1 MDAHPSSLGTP
12 RTPKKKHDG
21 NFDLWFLE
29 FSNTYNLNLRLPPKT
44 SPEKRRLLAEAD
56 PEFSLELSVYSRL
69 QYHYFQGNSRQ
80 ILRSFDEAA
89 KDVHR
94 KWVKKPLGES
104 DTTPAITH
112 LLRAASEP
120 ERCEMIRRLND
131 ILTNLHPLKFPSVV
145 STRTILSPQ
154 SRPPPLSPTL
164 DRQPQR
170 AKRRSDERHPSPSS
184 SSFKKVRSAGSP
196 TSRYVDEESEEE
208 GEGVTDLESVYSR
221 HRSIFVKK
229 KPSLQPPRH
238 GDSSFYQLNTSAN
251 TSKSTF
257 VSTVSRVFEEEEGH
271 PPASQ
276 ETQFT
281 VEASSQE
288 KLRRPPP
295 SDPFSDFAP
304 SSSTEFALQTSF
316 SKYKGTVG
324 IENNELHRNVGRARA
339 PTSSD
344 AFSDFTIPI
353 ETVEAAEQRPPPAV
367 YPQVPVMP
375 PAQSPSKTPRSGK
388 ISLEDRLHDVW
399 PRLPS
404 SLDEAPLSVRWEILR
419 IALHCGVDLEEL
431 GLTYD
436 ESWTDQTQLRSML
449 KSHPLLRDK
458 NFPGRTNTD
467 VWNASLQDFMNGGQ
481 HVVLSASLET
491 SSTTT
496 GPFFKVSLNPLK
508 FELPHRLDR
517 RFGSDRFLEI
527 LVPSPSR
534 NLSESSAD
542 YLIEWLVN
550 HPHILLG
557 RKWAPFFIR
566 KADPKKRAKDDG
578 FGPEPK
584 PEYVERVYLFAEDG
598 NEFHQP
604 RGEEYPSKG
613 EPVGSH
619 SRLSR
624 SGLLSWMLQPQQ
636 NGSQPY
642 LKLFSRIALSRT
654 PIPMP
659 HRDADI
665 LSPTDKVMNDGIARM
680 SSSLAR
686 KISESMGLID
696 IPAGFQGRIGS
707 AKGFWIRHRTDTD
720 ADEDD
725 WIETYPSQRKWKCDF
740 LDPDHRTFEV
750 RSEVRDLTPAN
761 LNLQFLPILEDRAID
776 QDRMKREVGSILE
789 KGLLKELESQRLAL
803 DNPIQF
809 RQWLHENGSTSR
821 RSARLKSCEV
831 PFVAGLPKS
840 TDEQMGFLLDG
851 GFDPKKQK
859 FLQDMAWSLRKDKC
873 EELKKRLNIK
883 VGRSTYAFMVV
894 DFHGVLQEDEI
905 HLGFS
910 SRFRDEQS
918 GFSETF
924 LHGFDVLVARS
935 PAHYVSDIQRVKAV
949 FKPEL
954 GYLKD
959 VVIFPTKGNTP
970 LADKLSGG
978 DYDGDMAWVCWDPE
992 IVNNF
997 QNAAVPDPP
1006 DLFSMRFLKKE
1017 KETYDNL
1024 QAAGHT
1030 GSDLTAEFLLRSF
1043 RFNMQQAFLGMC
1055 TNWKERLCYM
1065 RGSVRDDTAVLLSTL
1080 LSNLVDQAKQGIV
1093 FTGQD
1098 WGRLKRHLL
1107 GKRLGE
1113 PPVPLYRSE
1122 IWDGKGELK
1131 HINDYLKFQ
1140 VAKPTIDR
1148 ELGSFHEWLNRGS
1161 TARHDDEDLFC
1172 MFEHLRAFAK
1182 ESRTFKAVLDGLT
1195 RDIHALYKEWERM
1208 TGRDGP
1214 WEAKVQPIHE
1224 RFLAIQPAIE
1234 SSSSSAASV
1243 ASSSL
1248 SSSSK
1253 NRAAASKTIQVLTQP
1268 GLVDPAL
1275 APWALYKA
1283 STLFKLYY
1291 NRSPKFIWW
1300 VAGVQLQRLKA
1311 ARASPG
1317 VPVPVVSHMY
1327 AGLRPDAKY
1336 AQALTARDEGR
1347 LDAAADDEE
1356 VPRDD
1361 DA

>member
-1 MDAHPSSLGTP
+1 MSMAPHPSSSGAP
-12 RTPKKKHDG
+12 RTPKKKDG

-29 FSNTYNLNLRLPPKT
+29 FSNTYSLNLGLPPPKA
-44 SPEKRRLLAEAD
+44 SPAKRRLLAEAD
-56 PEFSLELSVYSRL
+56 PEFSLELALYSRL
-69 QYHYFQGNSRQ
+69 QYHYFRGNIKQVLS
-80 ILRSFDEAA
+80 SFDEAA

-104 DTTPAITH
+104 DTNPAITH

-120 ERCEMIRRLND
+120 
-131 ILTNLHPLKFPSVV
+131 
-145 STRTILSPQ
+145 
-154 SRPPPLSPTL
+154 SRPPPLSPSL
-164 DRQPQR
+164 DRQR
-170 AKRRSDERHPSPSS
+170 HCAKRRSDERHPSPSLP
-184 SSFKKVRSAGSP
+184 SFKKVRSAAST
-196 TSRYVDEESEEE
+196 TSRHVDEESDEE
-208 GEGVTDLESVYSR
+208 GEGITDLESVYPR
-221 HRSIFVKK
+221 NRSIFVKK
-229 KPSLQPPRH
+229 KPSLGPPCH
-238 GDSSFYQLNTSAN
+238 GDSSFYQLSTSAN

-257 VSTVSRVFEEEEGH
+257 VSTVSKVFEEDEG
-271 PPASQ
+271 PPPDTQ
-276 ETQFT
+276 ETQIA
-281 VEASSQE
+281 VEASTQE
-288 KLRRPPP
+288 KQKRPPP
-295 SDPFSDFAP
+295 SHLFSDFAP
-304 SSSTEFALQTSF
+304 SSSTEYALQTSF
-316 SKYKGTVG
+316 SKYEGTNGV
-324 IENNELHRNVGRARA
+324 ENNELHHNVCLARA
-339 PTSSD
+339 PTSSG
-344 AFSDFTIPI
+344 AFSDFTIPVKG
-353 ETVEAAEQRPPPAV
+353 VEAAEQRPPPAV
-367 YPQVPVMP
+367 YPEVSIM
-375 PAQSPSKTPRSGK
+375 SPTKSPLKTPRSEK
-388 ISLEDRLHDVW
+388 ISLEDRLNDSLA
-399 PRLPS
+399 RLPS

-436 ESWTDQTQLRSML
+436 ESWTDQTRLRSVL

-458 NFPGRTNTD
+458 NFSERTNTD
-467 VWNASLQDFMNGGQ
+467 TWNASLQDFTSGGQ

-491 SSTTT
+491 SRTTT
-496 GPFFKVSLNPLK
+496 GPFFKISLNPLK

-534 NLSESSAD
+534 NLSESSTD

-566 KADPKKRAKDDG
+566 KADPKKQTKDDG

-604 RGEEYPSKG
+604 RGEEYPPKG

-619 SRLSR
+619 STLSR
-624 SGLLSWMLQPQQ
+624 SGLLSWMLQPQE
-636 NGSQPY
+636 NERQPY
-642 LKLFSRIALSRT
+642 LKLFSRIALSLSRT
-654 PIPMP
+654 TPTVVLRPDQFR
-659 HRDADI
+659 HQDDNI
-665 LSPTDKVMNDGIARM
+665 LSPTGKVMNGGIARM
-680 SSSLAR
+680 SLSLAR
-686 KISESMGLID
+686 KISESMGLMD
-696 IPAGFQGRIGS
+696 VPAGFQGRIGS
-707 AKGFWIRHRTDTD
+707 AKGFWIRHITDTD

-776 QDRMKREVGSILE
+776 RDRMKREIGSVLE

-821 RSARLKSCEV
+821 RSARLKSREV

-840 TDEQMGFLLDG
+840 TEEQMGFLLDG

-859 FLQDMAWSLRKDKC
+859 FLQDMAWSLRRDKC
-873 EELKKRLNIK
+873 EELKKKLNIK

-894 DFHGVLQEDEI
+894 DFLGVLQEDEI

-959 VVIFPTKGNTP
+959 VVIFPTKGTTP

-978 DYDGDMAWVCWDPE
+978 DYDGDMAWVCWDPD

-997 QNAAVPDPP
+997 RNEAVPEPP
-1006 DLFSMRFLKKE
+1006 DLFKRGFLS
-1017 KETYDNL
+1017 KETTTYGNL
-1024 QAAGHT
+1024 QAAGHI
-1030 GSDLTAEFLLRSF
+1030 GSDLTAEFLRRSF
-1043 RFNMQQAFLGMC
+1043 RFNMQKAFLGMC

-1065 RGSVRDDTAVLLSTL
+1065 RGSVRDGTAVLLSTL
-1080 LSNLVDQAKQGIV
+1080 LSNLVDQAKQGII

-1107 GKRLGE
+1107 GKRVGE

-1122 IWDGKGELK
+1122 IWDGKGELR
-1131 HINDYLKFQ
+1131 HVNDYLKFK

-1148 ELGSFHEWLNRGS
+1148 ELGSFHEWLNRGPK
-1161 TARHDDEDLFC
+1161 AQYDDEDLFC
-1172 MFEHLRAFAK
+1172 MYEHLQTLAK
-1182 ESRTFKAVLDGLT
+1182 QSRTFKAVLDGLI
-1195 RDIHALYKEWERM
+1195 RDIHALYKEWVRM

-1234 SSSSSAASV
+1234 SSSAASV

-1253 NRAAASKTIQVLTQP
+1253 NRAAASKTIHVLTQP

-1283 STLFKLYY
+1283 STLFELYY
-1291 NRSPKFIWW
+1291 RPSPNFAWW

-1311 ARASPG
+1311 MRASPG
-1317 VPVPVVSHMY
+1317 VPVPIVSHMY

-1336 AQALTARDEGR
+1336 AQALAARNEGR
-1347 LDAAADDEE
+1347 LGAAADEEE

-1361 DA
+1361 DV

>member
-1 MDAHPSSLGTP
+1 MAPHPSSSGTP
-12 RTPKKKHDG
+12 STPKKKHDG

-56 PEFSLELSVYSRL
+56 PELSLELSLYSRL
-69 QYHYFQGNSRQ
+69 QYHYFQGNPGQ
-80 ILRSFDEAA
+80 ILRSFAEAA

-94 KWVKKPLGES
+94 KWIKKPLGES
-104 DTTPAITH
+104 DTTPTITRM
-112 LLRAASEP
+112 LRATSEP

-131 ILTNLHPLKFPSVV
+131 ILTNLHPLKFPSVIN
-145 STRTILSPQ
+145 TRTILSPQ
-154 SRPPPLSPTL
+154 SRPPPSSPSL
-164 DRQPQR
+164 DRQRQR

-184 SSFKKVRSAGSP
+184 SSFKKARSAAST
-196 TSRYVDEESEEE
+196 TSRYVDESEEE

-221 HRSIFVKK
+221 GRSIFVKK
-229 KPSLQPPRH
+229 KPSLQPPHH

-257 VSTVSRVFEEEEGH
+257 VSTVSKVFDEEGH
-271 PPASQ
+271 PSASQ
-276 ETQFT
+276 ETQVT
-281 VEASSQE
+281 VEASTQE
-288 KLRRPPP
+288 KPRRPPP
-295 SDPFSDFAP
+295 SDLFSDFAP

-316 SKYKGTVG
+316 SKYEGTIG
-324 IENNELHRNVGRARA
+324 IENNELHRNRQQSSGRH
-339 PTSSD
+339 
-344 AFSDFTIPI
+344 
-353 ETVEAAEQRPPPAV
+353 PPRI
-367 YPQVPVMP
+367 QK
-375 PAQSPSKTPRSGK
+375 S
-388 ISLEDRLHDVW
+388 
-399 PRLPS
+399 RLPS
-404 SLDEAPLSVRWEILR
+404 SLDKAPLSVRWEILR

-436 ESWTDQTQLRSML
+436 ESWTDQTRLRSML
-449 KSHPLLRDK
+449 KNHPLLRDK
-458 NFPGRTNTD
+458 NLPERTNTD
-467 VWNASLQDFMNGGQ
+467 TWNASLQDFTSRGQ

-491 SSTTT
+491 SRTTT

-542 YLIEWLVN
+542 YLIEWLVK

-566 KADPKKRAKDDG
+566 KADPKKRSKDDG

-598 NEFHQP
+598 NDFHQP
-604 RGEEYPSKG
+604 RGEEYPPKG

-636 NGSQPY
+636 NGDQPY

-659 HRDADI
+659 HRNDDI
-665 LSPTDKVMNDGIARM
+665 LSPTGKVMNDGIARM

-696 IPAGFQGRIGS
+696 VPAGFQGRIGS
-707 AKGFWIRHRTDTD
+707 AKGFWIRHRPETD

-776 QDRMKREVGSILE
+776 QDQMKRKVGSILE
-789 KGLLKELESQRLAL
+789 KGLLMELESQRVAL

-873 EELKKRLNIK
+873 EELKRRLNIK

-894 DFHGVLQEDEI
+894 DFHEALQEGEI

-935 PAHYVSDIQRVKAV
+935 PAHYASDIQRVKAV

-992 IVNNF
+992 IVSNF

-1006 DLFSMRFLKKE
+1006 DLFSMGFLSKE
-1017 KETYDNL
+1017 KKTYNNL
-1024 QAAGHT
+1024 QAAGRT
-1030 GSDLTAEFLLRSF
+1030 GSDLTSEFLQRSF

-1065 RGSVRDDTAVLLSTL
+1065 RGSVRDGTAVLLSTL

-1093 FTGQD
+1093 FTGRE

-1107 GKRLGE
+1107 GERGGE

-1131 HINDYLKFQ
+1131 HINDYLKFG

-1148 ELGSFHEWLNRGS
+1148 ELGSFHVWLNRDS

-1172 MFEHLRAFAK
+1172 MFEHLRTLAK
-1182 ESRTFKAVLDGLT
+1182 ESGTFKVVLDSLT
-1195 RDIHALYKEWERM
+1195 RDIHALYKDWERM
-1208 TGRDGP
+1208 MGRDGP

-1234 SSSSSAASV
+1234 SSSSAAASV

-1283 STLFKLYY
+1283 STLYKLYY
-1291 NRSPKFIWW
+1291 KHAPKFTWW
-1300 VAGVQLQRLKA
+1300 IAGAQLQRLKA

-1336 AQALTARDEGR
+1336 AQALAARDDGR
-1347 LDAAADDEE
+1347 LGALGDEEE

>member
-1 MDAHPSSLGTP
+1 MAPHPPSPATP

-29 FSNTYNLNLRLPPKT
+29 FSNTYNLNLRPPPKM
-44 SPEKRRLLAEAD
+44 SPEKSRLLAEAD
-56 PEFSLELSVYSRL
+56 PEFSLELSLYLRL
-69 QYHYFQGNSRQ
+69 RYHYFQGDSGQ

-104 DTTPAITH
+104 DTTPAITR
-112 LLRAASEP
+112 LLRATSEP

-131 ILTNLHPLKFPSVV
+131 ILTSLNPLKFPSVV
-145 STRTILSPQ
+145 NTRTILSPQ
-154 SRPPPLSPTL
+154 NRPPPLSPSL

-184 SSFKKVRSAGSP
+184 PSFKKARSVAST

-208 GEGVTDLESVYSR
+208 GEGVTDLESVYPR
-221 HRSIFVKK
+221 NRSIFVKK
-229 KPSLQPPRH
+229 KPSLQPPH
-238 GDSSFYQLNTSAN
+238 HNDSSFYQLNTSAN

-257 VSTVSRVFEEEEGH
+257 VSTVSKVFEEEEG
-271 PPASQ
+271 PPPTSQ
-276 ETQFT
+276 ETQVT

-316 SKYKGTVG
+316 SKYKGTIGV
-324 IENNELHRNVGRARA
+324 ENN
-339 PTSSD
+339 
-344 AFSDFTIPI
+344 
-353 ETVEAAEQRPPPAV
+353 
-367 YPQVPVMP
+367 
-375 PAQSPSKTPRSGK
+375 
-388 ISLEDRLHDVW
+388 
-399 PRLPS
+399 
-404 SLDEAPLSVRWEILR
+404 EAPLSVRWEILR

-436 ESWTDQTQLRSML
+436 ESWTDQTRLRSML
-449 KSHPLLRDK
+449 KRHPLLRDK
-458 NFPGRTNTD
+458 NFPERTNTD
-467 VWNASLQDFMNGGQ
+467 TWNASLQDFTSNGQ

-496 GPFFKVSLNPLK
+496 GPFFKFSLNPLK

-566 KADPKKRAKDDG
+566 KADPKKRTKDDG

-604 RGEEYPSKG
+604 RGEEYPPKG

-624 SGLLSWMLQPQQ
+624 SGLLSWVLQPQK
-636 NGSQPY
+636 NGRQPY
-642 LKLFSRIALSRT
+642 LKLFSRIALCRT
-654 PIPMP
+654 PIPVP
-659 HRDADI
+659 HQDEDI

-696 IPAGFQGRIGS
+696 VPAGFQGRIGS

-803 DNPIQF
+803 DNPTQF

-821 RSARLKSCEV
+821 RSARLKNCEV

-959 VVIFPTKGNTP
+959 VVIFSTKGNTP

-978 DYDGDMAWVCWDPE
+978 DYDGDMAWVCWDPK

-997 QNAAVPDPP
+997 QNAAVPEPP

-1030 GSDLTAEFLLRSF
+1030 GSDLTAEFMLRSF
-1043 RFNMQQAFLGMC
+1043 RFNMRQAFLGMC

-1098 WGRLKRHLL
+1098 LGRLKRHLL
-1107 GKRLGE
+1107 GKRVGE

-1122 IWDGKGELK
+1122 IWDGKGELR
-1131 HINDYLKFQ
+1131 HINDYLKFG

-1172 MFEHLRAFAK
+1172 MFEHLRTLAK

-1234 SSSSSAASV
+1234 SGSSSAASV
-1243 ASSSL
+1243 VSSSL

-1253 NRAAASKTIQVLTQP
+1253 NRATASKTIQVLTQP
-1268 GLVDPAL
+1268 ELVDPAL

-1291 NRSPKFIWW
+1291 NRSPKFVWW

-1311 ARASPG
+1311 ARVSPG
-1317 VPVPVVSHMY
+1317 VPVPVVSHIY

-1336 AQALTARDEGR
+1336 AQALAARDEGR
-1347 LDAAADDEE
+1347 LAAAEDDEE

>member
-1 MDAHPSSLGTP
+1 MSMAPHPSSSGTP
-12 RTPKKKHDG
+12 RTPEKKDG
-21 NFDLWFLE
+21 NFDRWFLK
-29 FSNTYNLNLRLPPKT
+29 FSNRYSLNLGLPPKT
-44 SPEKRRLLAEAD
+44 SLEKRRLLAEAD
-56 PEFSLELSVYSRL
+56 PEFSLELSLYSRL
-69 QYHYFQGNSRQ
+69 QYHYFQGNIEQ
-80 ILRSFDEAA
+80 ILSSFDEAA

-112 LLRAASEP
+112 LLRATSEP
-120 ERCEMIRRLND
+120 ERREMIRRLND

-154 SRPPPLSPTL
+154 SRPPPLSPSL
-164 DRQPQR
+164 DRQRHR
-170 AKRRSDERHPSPSS
+170 AKRRSDERHPSPSL
-184 SSFKKVRSAGSP
+184 SSFKKVRSAAST
-196 TSRYVDEESEEE
+196 TSRYVDEGSEEE
-208 GEGVTDLESVYSR
+208 GEGIADLESVYPKN
-221 HRSIFVKK
+221 RSIFVKK
-229 KPSLQPPRH
+229 KPSLQPPCH
-238 GDSSFYQLNTSAN
+238 GDSSFYQLSTSAN

-257 VSTVSRVFEEEEGH
+257 VSTVSKVFEDEEG
-271 PPASQ
+271 PPPDTQ
-276 ETQFT
+276 ETQVT
-281 VEASSQE
+281 VKASTQE
-288 KLRRPPP
+288 KPRRPPP
-295 SDPFSDFAP
+295 SDLFSDLAP

-316 SKYKGTVG
+316 SKYEGING

-339 PTSSD
+339 PTSSG

-353 ETVEAAEQRPPPAV
+353 EIVEAAEQRPPPAV
-367 YPQVPVMP
+367 YPEVSIMP
-375 PAQSPSKTPRSGK
+375 PTQSPSETPRSGK
-388 ISLEDRLHDVW
+388 ISLEDRLNDSLA
-399 PRLPS
+399 RLPS

-419 IALHCGVDLEEL
+419 IALHCSVDLEEL

-436 ESWTDQTQLRSML
+436 ESWTDQTRLRSML
-449 KSHPLLRDK
+449 KSHPSLRDK
-458 NFPGRTNTD
+458 NFPEGTNTD
-467 VWNASLQDFMNGGQ
+467 AWNASLQDFTSCGQ

-491 SSTTT
+491 SRTTT

-542 YLIEWLVN
+542 YLIGWLVN

-557 RKWAPFFIR
+557 RKWTPFFIR
-566 KADPKKRAKDDG
+566 KADPKKQARDDG

-584 PEYVERVYLFAEDG
+584 PEYMERVYLFAEDG

-604 RGEEYPSKG
+604 RGEEYPPKG

-624 SGLLSWMLQPQQ
+624 SGLLSWVLQPQK

-642 LKLFSRIALSRT
+642 LKLFSRIALNQFR
-654 PIPMP
+654 
-659 HRDADI
+659 HRDDDI
-665 LSPTDKVMNDGIARM
+665 LSPTGKVMSDGIARM

-686 KISESMGLID
+686 KISKSMGLID
-696 IPAGFQGRIGS
+696 VPAGFQGRIGS

-776 QDRMKREVGSILE
+776 RDRMKREVGSILE

-840 TDEQMGFLLDG
+840 TEEQMGFLLDG

-859 FLQDMAWSLRKDKC
+859 FLQDMAWSLRRDKC

-894 DFHGVLQEDEI
+894 DFLGVLQEDEI

-910 SRFRDEQS
+910 SRFQDEQS

-978 DYDGDMAWVCWDPE
+978 DYDGDMAWVCWDPD

-997 QNAAVPDPP
+997 QNEAVPEPP
-1006 DLFSMRFLKKE
+1006 DLFKRGFLS
-1017 KETYDNL
+1017 KETTTYGNL

-1030 GSDLTAEFLLRSF
+1030 GSDLTAEFLRRSF

-1080 LSNLVDQAKQGIV
+1080 LSNLVDQAKQGII
-1093 FTGQD
+1093 FTGKD

-1107 GKRLGE
+1107 GKKVGE

-1122 IWDGKGELK
+1122 IWDGKGELR
-1131 HINDYLKFQ
+1131 HINDYLKFK

-1148 ELGSFHEWLNRGS
+1148 ELGSFHEWLNRDS

-1172 MFEHLRAFAK
+1172 MFEHLRTLAK

-1208 TGRDGP
+1208 TGRDWP

-1234 SSSSSAASV
+1234 SSSSSSAASV

-1268 GLVDPAL
+1268 GLLNPAL

-1283 STLFKLYY
+1283 SALFKLYC
-1291 NRSPKFIWW
+1291 NRSPKFAWW
-1300 VAGVQLQRLKA
+1300 VAGVQLQSLKA
-1311 ARASPG
+1311 MRASPG
-1317 VPVPVVSHMY
+1317 VPVPIVSHMY

-1336 AQALTARDEGR
+1336 AQAVAAREEGR
-1347 LDAAADDEE
+1347 LGTVADDEE